1 MIGQSD
7 VELGALAVLTPDIT
21 RQVVRRVAINLSRL
35 IRGESTADLPVVM
48 TVDTKIW
55 INGRTA
61 VAVGYEPDFEAAI
74 YARFLHPEAFEE
86 IRETLTLEQAFALA
100 EQGNVSLSIKD
111 ADLESA
117 YRSKQRALSPML
129 PQITGG
135 ASYLTQEPLVSS
147 PLIFDSQ
154 TTAGIRASQ
163 MIFDDRMIS
172 DYRSSSRLYES
183 SELDRE
189 IERLDVLSGAGL
201 AYLDLALARVLLRID
216 AQNVRLTEDNLDL
229 SMVRYDAGQAGKD
242 EVFRWEAE
250 LAQRRASM
258 LNTNTA
264 VESNR
269 IALNQALG
277 VDQDFRWTVKEYAVD
292 AEGMA
297 LAGVFVAEMLKT
309 PADYRLLRE
318 VMVELAEEN
327 APELKYLDKLIA
339 AKEIQVGQRKRRF
352 LLPSLVASFSY
363 DYYLERDP
371 EIDEGRDD
379 TYRVEL
385 SASYPLFNGTDRYQD
400 LKLQQAEVERLKRER
415 ELARQRVEQ
424 RTRTAL
430 RRIEGSF
437 PSIRLVSEAAA
448 SSKLNLEVVQDKYAQ
463 GIVNI
468 TELLD
473 AQNQNFIA
481 EQGKAGAVYSFL
493 SDLVI
498 LQRAISWFEF
508 EHDGEEI
515 ARARQRI
522 LEAMGRE

>member
-1 MIGQSD
+1 
-7 VELGALAVLTPDIT
+7 
-21 RQVVRRVAINLSRL
+21 
-35 IRGESTADLPVVM
+35 M
-48 TVDTKIW
+48 TVDTKVW

-61 VAVGYEPDFEAAI
+61 TAVGYEPDFEASI

-86 IRETLTLEQAFALA
+86 MQETLTLEQAFALA
-100 EQGNVSLSIKD
+100 ERGNVSLSIKD
-111 ADLESA
+111 ADVESA
-117 YRSKQRALSPML
+117 YRSKQRAISPML

-135 ASYLTQEPLVSS
+135 ASYLTQEPLIST
-147 PLIFDSQ
+147 PLVFDSQ

-163 MIFDDRMIS
+163 VIFDDRLIS
-172 DYRSSSRLYES
+172 DYRSSSRLHES

-189 IERLDVLSGAGL
+189 IERLDVLSEAGR
-201 AYLDLALARVLLRID
+201 AYLSFALARVLLRID

-229 SMVRYDAGQAGKD
+229 SKVRYDAGQAGKD

-258 LNTNTA
+258 LRTNTS

-277 VDQDFRWTVKEYAVD
+277 VDQDFRWTVREYEVD
-292 AEGMA
+292 VEE
-297 LAGVFVAEMLKT
+297 LAFAGIFISEMLRT
-309 PADYRLLRE
+309 PADYKLLRE
-318 VMVELAEEN
+318 ILVELAEEN
-327 APELKYLDKLIA
+327 APELEYLDKLISA
-339 AKEIQVGQRKRRF
+339 REIQVGQRKRRF

-363 DYYLERDP
+363 DYYLESDP
-371 EIDEGRDD
+371 EIDESRDD

-385 SASYPLFNGTDRYQD
+385 SAAYPLFNGTDRYQD
-400 LKLQQAEVERLKRER
+400 LKLQQSEVEKLKRER

-437 PSIRLVSEAAA
+437 PSIQLAAEAAA
-448 SSKLNLEVVQDKYAQ
+448 SSRLNLEVVKDKYAQ

-473 AQNQNFIA
+473 AQNQNFIT
-481 EQGKAGAVYSFL
+481 EQNEAGTVYAFL

-498 LQRAISWFEF
+498 LQRAVSWFEF
-508 EHDGEEI
+508 EHDEEEKSKI
-515 ARARQRI
+515 RQRI
-522 LEAMGRE
+522 WEAMGRE